1 MIWTR
6 YFTSAILNRGR
17 IYWNN
22 GRVGKLQMPDDKTC
36 TSVVRGTHSYHV
48 SARLLSN
55 DKLELD
61 CDCPYAEDGNHCK
74 HEAALLYKIEDEK
87 PAFLHDGNVEA
98 GREKAGPERAT
109 KTKAK
114 QNPEYLKDPFGKY
127 PEDVFFPL
135 DPVLKQVRILQNTF
149 EDARKLVEEGKV
161 WLSHSEIRFR
171 AESDSYLS
179 QDKQSVVLSVS
190 CSYRI
195 SDDDSGTVELNY
207 GRESVSEFQC
217 KPAKGSDTN
226 NYYGYNRGVADRSL
240 CTSSNTLIYNFGY
253 FSNTR
258 KPSLCVHKT
267 AALIITDRYVR
278 EHNPG
283 DHTDLNGAALI
294 NRIREDEAQQTRQR
308 NQTPV
313 VKSEPVDV
321 LLSYAGFDSD
331 YLYLEVKVGRTRY
344 YIVRNVSSFLSS
356 VGKGETVMFGKTLK
370 VDFSTTGFT
379 ESGKRCL
386 DFMDMVPEYCASGRY
401 LIIGRE
407 YLDAFFDLFRNHGI
421 HFEGGAFNL
430 IDGDISFDS
439 EISDYIVDG
448 RKEGIS
454 ITMAFPSV
462 IRSPKALYTPD
473 IENRTLKR
481 TPLEGCGPL
490 RDMIVNSSGESV
502 TAVIGLKEMH
512 DFRYRILPVLQNYGN
527 VDTRNLSDSEYQFT
541 DPPEFTFN
549 LDYENKAVVLRCS
562 VSYGD
567 RTYDLKADKAYGY
580 DFDRDHIRENKI
592 LKEVR
597 KLFPD
602 EYQDY
607 WSLSGDDVIFAFL
620 YEGMDVLFSMGTVN
634 ATASFTALKMRRKP
648 RIGASVS
655 LEGSLLDI
663 DLDLDGLDISEL
675 SDILD
680 SYRKRKAYHR
690 LKDGTFMVL
699 DSDDIGD
706 LATLFEN
713 LRIGKRELVKEKL
726 RIPAYRALYLNT
738 LMEQRHSLSFSGSE
752 SFRNVVRD
760 MTAPIEKDWQLPK
773 DLKADL
779 RPYQKDG
786 FLWLRTISSFGF
798 GGILADE
805 MGLGKTVQMLSLI
818 LSLNESG
825 EKGCSLVVCPAS
837 LIYNWKSEIMKFAPT
852 LTCAVVAGKQ
862 AERERII
869 SEHDSYDVLVTS
881 YDLIKRD
888 MVFYRDVRFLVEVID
903 EAQYIKNHFTE
914 ASKAVKVIDARLRFA
929 MTGTPIENRIS
940 ELWSIFDFLMPGF
953 LYGRE
958 TFRKDFEIPIM
969 RETDGEAAN
978 RLKMMTGPFILRR
991 LKTNVLKDLP
1001 EKIEEIKVSK
1011 LTGKQRRLYD
1021 ANVLKIKNA
1030 LAKTDNS
1037 DFDKSKIEIL
1047 SELTR
1052 LRQLCCDPSLIYDDY
1067 DGESAKRVLCM
1078 DLIESA
1084 IDGGNKVLV
1093 FSQFTS
1099 MLSLLH
1105 PELEARGIRY
1115 YEITGS
1121 TKSSDRL
1128 TLAQQFN
1135 KDDVPVFLV
1144 SLKAGGTGLNLTGAN
1159 IVIHYDPWWNTAVQ
1173 NQATDRAHRIG
1184 QQKVVTVYKLI
1195 AEDTIEEKILL
1206 LQKDK
1211 SNLADEILS
1220 GSVQGIGSLSR
1231 EALMEILS

>member
-17 IYWNN
+17 LYWNN
-22 GRVGKLQMPDDKTC
+22 GRVGKLQMPDSGTC
-36 TSVVRGTHSYHV
+36 TAVVRGTHQYHV
-48 SARLLSN
+48 SARLLPN

-61 CDCPYAEDGNHCK
+61 CDCPYSGDGYHCK

-87 PAFLHDGNVEA
+87 PQFLHGGYLEA
-98 GREKAGPERAT
+98 GKEEAKAESGR
-109 KTKAK
+109 KTTK
-114 QNPEYLKDPFGKY
+114 QNPKYVKNPFGKY
-127 PEDVFFPL
+127 PADIFFPL
-135 DPVLKQVRILQNTF
+135 DPVLEQIRIQQNVF
-149 EDARKLVEEGKV
+149 DDAMKLVDEGKV
-161 WLSHSEIRFR
+161 RLSHAGITYRDG
-171 AESDSYLS
+171 SDSFLS
-179 QDKQSVVLSVS
+179 HVRQDVLLNIT

-195 SDDDSGTVELNY
+195 SDEDSGTVELNY
-207 GRESVSEFQC
+207 GRESVSEFRC
-217 KPAKGSDTN
+217 KPAKGSDIN
-226 NYYGYNRGVADRSL
+226 NYYGYNRGVADRSF
-240 CTSSNTLIYNFGY
+240 CITSDIVAIHNYGY
-253 FSNTR
+253 FSSTA
-258 KPSLCVHKT
+258 KPTLCVHKT
-267 AALIITDRYVR
+267 AALIIVDRFVR

-283 DHTDLNGAALI
+283 DHTDLIGATLI
-294 NRIREDEAQQTRQR
+294 NRIREDEARQSPQKT
-308 NQTPV
+308 QTPSI
-313 VKSEPVDV
+313 KAEPVDV
-321 LLSYAGFDSD
+321 VLSYAGFDPEH
-331 YLYLEVKVGRTRY
+331 LYLDVKVGRTRY
-344 YIVRNVSSFLSS
+344 YVVRNVASFLGS
-356 VGKGETVMFGKTLK
+356 VRNGATVTFGKNLK
-370 VDFSTTGFT
+370 VDFSTTGFS
-379 ESGKRCL
+379 ESGKRCM
-386 DFMDMVPEYCASGRY
+386 DFMNLVPEYLTNGRY
-401 LIIGRE
+401 LCIGNE
-407 YLDAFFDLFRNHGI
+407 YLDLFFDSFRTHGI
-421 HFEGGAFNL
+421 QAEGGSFQF
-430 IDGDISFDS
+430 IDGNLSFDS
-439 EISDYIVDG
+439 EVSDYIVYG
-448 RKEGIS
+448 RKEGII
-454 ITMAFPSV
+454 ITMAFPAV

-473 IENRTLKR
+473 VVNRTLRR
-481 TPLEGCGPL
+481 TPLEACGPL
-490 RDMIVNSSGESV
+490 SDMIANSGGESV
-502 TAVIGLKEMH
+502 TAIIGLKEMH
-512 DFRYRILPVLQNYGN
+512 DFRYRILPVLQSYGN
-527 VDTRNLSDSEYQFT
+527 VEIRNLSDSEDQFT

-549 LDYENKAVVLRCS
+549 LDYENKAVVLRCT

-580 DFDRDHIRENKI
+580 DFDRDPIREKKV

-597 KLFPD
+597 ELFPD
-602 EYQDY
+602 EHHDH
-607 WSLSGDDVIFAFL
+607 WSLSGDDAIFALL
-620 YEGMDVLFSMGTVN
+620 YDGLDVMFSMGSVN
-634 ATASFTALKMRRKP
+634 ATASFSALKMKHKP

-655 LEGSLLDI
+655 LDGSLLDI

-690 LKDGTFMVL
+690 LKDGTFMIL
-699 DSDDIGD
+699 DSDDIAD
-706 LATLFEN
+706 LASLFEN

-726 RIPAYRALYLNT
+726 RIPAYRVLYLNA
-738 LMEQRHSLSFSGSE
+738 LMEQRESLSFSGSE
-752 SFRNVVRD
+752 SFRKVVRD
-760 MTAPIEKDWQLPK
+760 MKAADEINWQLPK
-773 DLKADL
+773 DLKANL

-818 LSLNESG
+818 LSLKESG

-837 LIYNWKSEIMKFAPT
+837 LIYNWQSEIMKFAPT
-852 LTCAVVAGKQ
+852 LSCAVVAGKQ
-862 AERERII
+862 SERERII
-869 SEHDSYDVLVTS
+869 SGHDSYDVLVTS

-888 MVFYRDVRFLVEVID
+888 MMFYKDVSFLLEVID

-940 ELWSIFDFLMPGF
+940 ELWSIFDFIMPGF

-958 TFRKDFEIPIM
+958 TFRKDFEISIM
-969 RETDGEAAN
+969 REMDGEAAN

-991 LKTNVLKDLP
+991 LKTDVLKDLP

-1030 LAKTDNS
+1030 LEKADNS

-1047 SELTR
+1047 AELTR

-1067 DGESAKRVLCM
+1067 DGESAKRELCM

-1084 IDGGNKVLV
+1084 IDGGNKVLL

-1105 PELEARGIRY
+1105 AELEGRGIRY

-1184 QQKVVTVYKLI
+1184 QNRMVTVYKLI

-1206 LQKDK
+1206 IQKDK

-1220 GSVQGIGSLSR
+1220 GSAQGIGSLSR